1 MKKNELKNI
10 NKLSAFKKSS
20 ILGPI
25 TILIVI
31 MLFLFITT
39 PPFRQAYNITSLMLS
54 AAVYVMVAMGASIV
68 IIGGGIDL
76 SLGSIVGLTG
86 AACCLFIRMNVPLI
100 PSIIGAVLVGGLCGA
115 MNGFMVTVMGL
126 IPFIATLG
134 GMWIYRGILM
144 ILTNGQT
151 IAVRAYASEET
162 LNSFVKFG
170 SGSILGIPIPAY
182 VFIVV
187 ALLLSFILKKT
198 VFGRNIYFIGSNPDA
213 AAMSGINVPKVKFI
227 AYIITGMLGGLAG
240 AMLAGRLVSMPTNG
254 GNGYEFEGIFASVL
268 GGISMVGGEGGMLG
282 AVVGAIIVACIRNGL
297 NLNGIDAFWQQVIL
311 GIIIVM
317 AVFYDTVR
325 TKKARNAKS

>member
-1 MKKNELKNI
+1 M
-10 NKLSAFKKSS
+10 
-20 ILGPI
+20 GPI

-151 IAVRAYASEET
+151 IAVRAYASEEI

-311 GIIIVM
+311 GIIIVI

>member
-1 MKKNELKNI
+1 M
-10 NKLSAFKKSS
+10 
-20 ILGPI
+20 
-25 TILIVI
+25 
-31 MLFLFITT
+31 
-39 PPFRQAYNITSLMLS
+39 
-54 AAVYVMVAMGASIV
+54 
-68 IIGGGIDL
+68 
-76 SLGSIVGLTG
+76 
-86 AACCLFIRMNVPLI
+86 
-100 PSIIGAVLVGGLCGA
+100 
-115 MNGFMVTVMGL
+115 
-126 IPFIATLG
+126 
-134 GMWIYRGILM
+134 
-144 ILTNGQT
+144 
-151 IAVRAYASEET
+151 
-162 LNSFVKFG
+162 
-170 SGSILGIPIPAY
+170 
-182 VFIVV
+182 
-187 ALLLSFILKKT
+187 SFILKKT

-311 GIIIVM
+311 GIIIVI

>member
-1 MKKNELKNI
+1 MKNSKFLKGL
-10 NKLSAFKKSS
+10 KGSR
-20 ILGPI
+20 ILGPV
-25 TILIVI
+25 TILVVI
-31 MLFLFITT
+31 MMFLFITT
-39 PPFRQAYNITSLMLS
+39 PPFRQSYNLTSLILS

-76 SLGSIVGLTG
+76 SLGSIVGLAG
-86 AACCLFIRMNVPLI
+86 AACCLFIRMNIPLI
-100 PSIIGAVLVGGLCGA
+100 PSIIAAVLVGGICGA
-115 MNGFMVTVMGL
+115 VNGFMVTVMGL

-151 IAVRAYASEET
+151 IAVRAYASEES

-170 SGSILGIPIPAY
+170 SGSVLGIPIPAY
-182 VFIVV
+182 VFAAV
-187 ALLLSFILKKT
+187 ALILSFMLRKT
-198 VFGRNIYFIGSNPDA
+198 VFGRNIYFLGSNPDA
-213 AAMSGINVPKVKFI
+213 ASMSGINVTKIKFL
-227 AYIITGMLGGLAG
+227 AYVITGMLGGLAG

-268 GGISMVGGEGGMLG
+268 GGIRMAGGEGGMLG
-282 AVVGAIIVACIRNGL
+282 AIVGAIIVACIRNGL

-311 GIIIVM
+311 GVIIVM